1 MKKVTLRLNL
11 KALMKSRGLTQDE
24 LADASNIPQ
33 GTISRWSG
41 NKVDSYQKETLEKLM
56 QTLDCKLEDLFTI
69 EIVEE
74 GEKQ

>member
-24 LADASNIPQ
+24 LADASKIPQ

-69 EIVEE
+69 EVVEE
-74 GEKQ
+74 GERQ